1 MKNIAR
7 LLFLLIPLTLSS
19 CVSTTSTKKKSKKSS
34 QESGTTTSLTSE
46 DRPTSKSSSSGTNPS
61 TSSSGSS
68 SSSSSSSGTSSTSEI
83 PPEEDSPFTSI
94 SLSDRELDVV
104 NGSTSKFSITVSYSY
119 ASGVNP
125 DDVAHSVTWKSL
137 DESIAT
143 ISPYGKVTGVSVG
156 QTVVTCTT
164 NVGSCSA
171 SCVIYV
177 VESESSYTIE
187 WQKVTHQD
195 QLSAGD
201 LVIFGCE
208 EKSKAATKDLTGSY
222 LHSTS
227 ITISGNKVT
236 SLGSA
241 EQFMLNKNGDYGAW
255 TFENTDGKYLA
266 AHNTKNLDYV
276 NKTGNISWIIDY
288 DTYDACFI
296 ESTSTVN
303 GWFMYDERSDRFNIY
318 DSEPQVDM
326 FLITLYK
333 RVKIR
338 NS

>member
-1 MKNIAR
+1 MKNLTR

-19 CVSTTSTKKKSKKSS
+19 CVSSNSSKKGKKTS
-34 QESGTTTSLTSE
+34 QESGETTSLTSSS
-46 DRPTSKSSSSGTNPS
+46 RPTTQTSGSGSNP
-61 TSSSGSS
+61 SSGSS
-68 SSSSSSSGTSSTSEI
+68 GSTSGTSSTSQT
-83 PPEEDSPFTSI
+83 PPEDSPITGI

-104 NGSTSKFSITVSYSY
+104 KGTTSKFSITVDFTY
-119 ASGVNP
+119 APGVDP
-125 DDVAHSVTWKSL
+125 EEVDHSVIWSSS
-137 DESIAT
+137 DENIAT
-143 ISPYGKVTGVSVG
+143 ISAVGKVTGVKVG

-164 NVGSCSA
+164 VVGSCSA
-171 SCVIYV
+171 SCAIYV

-236 SLGSA
+236 SLGNA
-241 EQFMLNKNGDYGAW
+241 EQFMLNDNGDYGMW
-255 TFENTDGKYLA
+255 TFENSDGKYLA

-326 FLITLYK
+326 FYITLYK